1 MTPVRTAHHIL
12 MLFIIG
18 RRCNTAFGRSN
29 DRLDAI
35 QAIRQSDIQLR
46 SGNSEQA
53 LLARNTAIQRVMRF
67 TDAYRKQTD
76 PLCAGRSTRSTL
88 HTVQNVFRGSQ
99 KTIPWPPDRSKPG
112 TSFSTSVHSD
122 QYRIR

>member
-1 MTPVRTAHHIL
+1 MRTAHHFL

-29 DRLDAI
+29 NRLDAI
-35 QAIRQSDIQLR
+35 PAIRQSDIQLR

-53 LLARNTAIQRVMRF
+53 LRACTTAIQRVMRF
-67 TDAYRKQTD
+67 ADAYRKQAD
-76 PLCAGRSTRSTL
+76 PLCAGRSTRSTP
-88 HTVQNVFRGSQ
+88 HTIRNVYRGSQ
-99 KTIPWPPDRSKPG
+99 KTSPCPPDRSMPR

-122 QYRIR
+122 QYQMR